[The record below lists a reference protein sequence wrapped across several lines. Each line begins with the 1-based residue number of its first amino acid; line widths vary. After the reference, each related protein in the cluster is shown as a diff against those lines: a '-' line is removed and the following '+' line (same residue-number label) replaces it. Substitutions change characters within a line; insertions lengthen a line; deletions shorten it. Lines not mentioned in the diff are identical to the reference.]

1 MPLLFDHHF
10 CPGRRL
16 NDQDPLA
23 VLLDGRVQVLRWFLC
38 GCHRHGAQED
48 NAELKTPQVAQE
60 EAQACEHARSVL

>member
-1 MPLLFDHHF
+1 
-10 CPGRRL
+10 
-16 NDQDPLA
+16 